1 MSLWRLKS
9 AILFPDEAS
18 KLLEENQM
26 LRNESRNFQDLISQ
40 LQEKLKK
47 KQESFLII
55 QQDKEN
61 VFNDFRFGVL
71 FFRGATKKVRSKKS

>member
-1 MSLWRLKS
+1 M
-9 AILFPDEAS
+9 FPDEAS

-61 VFNDFRFGVL
+61 VFNDFRFEVFL
-71 FFRGATKKVRSKKS
+71 FRGATKKVRSKKS